1 MTKIKRIFLV
11 IIIISSNYSF
21 GENGKFWEKIN
32 KGIDNLDSKLLD
44 KLGYFQ
50 TKGKWEYFG
59 GGSWDRFGH
68 LRSEIV
74 KSPFNKH
81 FKATLQANVDYNL
94 IVKSPNQKGFGFI
107 IYDQYG
113 QEIITKILQHQTG
126 VLNEIFQVRTTG
138 PHDILVFTS
147 RGEGDVLND
156 QNGIYEMSLNSKN
169 VYEIVYPKHLFENEN
184 FDELGG
190 GGIGNGINAL
200 GGTVDTHIF
209 SPRNKNYDID
219 IESESNLHVIAETF
233 NISTLITIV
242 DPFGNLVGYGDN
254 EARCEVK
261 KGGKYKITVS
271 TREKDK
277 SGKFNI
283 YFSGKFSKPPT
294 KINYKQYSKIVDTK
308 EGETFKVQIF
318 PKENSVIDF
327 KITSPNNACILD
339 VTNSEGIGIQNLP
352 NPWEQ
357 SVVLNNKDKY
367 WDVKINCSG
376 NSSNKTTFFIFGD
389 FNLKNE
395 NSNLKN
401 ESETNLNQN
410 LDKQIS
416 KSSEDTPLNENV
428 KDVEELVFE
437 ANKNPTF
444 ENLYKL
450 GKAYWDNENFES
462 AIFNLDRAYKINPN
476 DLKLN
481 YYLGTVYFSKA
492 SDDDVTDAQF
502 KEYLVKA
509 TSYFEKA
516 YQMKPQDCVIVSA
529 LNLCYNIQKINKKV
543 NCENKTIS
551 NESSKKLQIKGKI
564 KADDLSINTKIYAID
579 KQTNQKFLGKIESNN
594 KTFTID
600 INEAK
605 DYIIVIEEDGKLGN
619 SVLVKK
625 GNNFIVNDLELIS
638 YKSGNKISFRN
649 INFQSGKA
657 VLLPESYEELD
668 KVAKFLLDQKN
679 LKIEIVGHTDD
690 VGGESENIKLSEERA
705 ESVSFYLIAKGI
717 PKNAFQVKGMGKSSP
732 LIKSIDENSR
742 YLNRRVEFKFL

>member
-1 MTKIKRIFLV
+1 MEKIKKIILA
-11 IIIISSNYSF
+11 IIIMSSNNTF
-21 GENGKFWEKIN
+21 GQGGKFWDKIN

-113 QEIITKILQHQTG
+113 QEVITKILQHQTG
-126 VLNEIFQVRTTG
+126 VLNEIFQVRNTG
-138 PHDILVFTS
+138 PHDIFVFTS
-147 RGEGDVLND
+147 RGEVDVLND
-156 QNGIYEMSLNSKN
+156 QNGIYEMSINSKN
-169 VYEIVYPKHLFENEN
+169 IYEIVYPKHLLENEN

-209 SPRNKNYDID
+209 SPRNKNYEID

-233 NISTLITIV
+233 NISTLVTIV

-271 TREKDK
+271 TRDKDK

-283 YFSGKFSKPPT
+283 YFSGKFTKPPT

-308 EGETFKVQIF
+308 EGDIFKVQIF

-327 KITSPNNACILD
+327 KITSPNNSCKLD
-339 VTNSEGIGIQNLP
+339 ITNSEGISIQNLP

-367 WDVKINCSG
+367 WDVKINCSRS
-376 NSSNKTTFFIFGD
+376 SSNKTTFYIFGD
-389 FNLKNE
+389 FNLLNE
-395 NSNLKN
+395 SSNLKN
-401 ESETNLNQN
+401 DSEITFNQN
-410 LDKQIS
+410 FDKQIS
-416 KSSEDTPLNENV
+416 KSLEDSPSNENV
-428 KDVEELVFE
+428 NDIEDLIFD

-444 ENLYKL
+444 ENLYGL
-450 GKAYWDNENFES
+450 GKAYWKIENFES
-462 AIFNLDRAYKINPN
+462 TIFNLERAYKINSE

-481 YYLGTVYFSKA
+481 YFLGKVYFSKA
-492 SDDDVTDAQF
+492 SNDEVNDAEF
-502 KEYLVKA
+502 KNYLNLA
-509 TSYFEKA
+509 TKYFEKA
-516 YQMKPQDCVIVSA
+516 HKIKPIDCIVVSA
-529 LNLCYNIQKINKKV
+529 LNMCYNIQNINKKV
-543 NCENKTIS
+543 SCKNDITHD
-551 NESSKKLQIKGKI
+551 KKLEIKGKL
-564 KADDLSINTKIYAID
+564 KAGEVSGNTTVYAID
-579 KQTNQKFLGKIESNN
+579 LLTNDKFNGTINLND
-594 KTFTID
+594 KTFFIEIID
-600 INEAK
+600 EK
-605 DYIIVIEEDGKLGN
+605 DYIVYIEENGKLGN
-619 SVLVKK
+619 SVKFNK
-625 GNNFIVNDLELIS
+625 GGNVIINDLELIS

-657 VLLPESYEELD
+657 VLLPESYQELD
-668 KVAKFLLDQKN
+668 KVANFLLDQKN
-679 LKIEIVGHTDD
+679 VKIEIIGHTDD
-690 VGGESENIKLSEERA
+690 VGGENDNLLLSKERA
-705 ESVSFYLIAKGI
+705 ESVSFYLISKGI
-717 PKNAFQVKGMGKSSP
+717 PKNAFKVLGMGKSSP
-732 LIKSIDENSR
+732 LIRSIDENSR
-742 YLNRRVEFKFL
+742 YLNRRVELKIL